1 MALTKEEF
9 NLALANKVEEFYGD
23 LFRIERTS
31 VTKNNDIK
39 KTCLVMN
46 QKDLKIA
53 AVIYTDDVYR
63 EYCKGKSF
71 DDIAK
76 QIIVLVGK
84 QNVKMNID
92 KLAKSFVDW
101 DYVKDK
107 VFFKLVNYK
116 SNLEYLGDKPFVKQN
131 DLALIFYVYVDEF
144 IEEYKNNN
152 FIEETSD
159 ICDLLAEAIKNTPKI
174 FPVSF
179 RSLTDILR
187 EMFVDLPDSDCDSD
201 AFDEVL
207 KPEGNEPDMY
217 VLTNKQGINGAST
230 LYYPGCLKKLVRKL
244 KTDKV
249 IILPSSIHEVILI
262 RWEADMEAESI
273 NRMITE
279 VNLNNVPEDEIL
291 SERAYLY
298 DKQTDKITIL

>member
-1 MALTKEEF
+1 
-9 NLALANKVEEFYGD
+9 
-23 LFRIERTS
+23 
-31 VTKNNDIK
+31 
-39 KTCLVMN
+39 
-46 QKDLKIA
+46 
-53 AVIYTDDVYR
+53 
-63 EYCKGKSF
+63 
-71 DDIAK
+71 
-76 QIIVLVGK
+76 
-84 QNVKMNID
+84 
-92 KLAKSFVDW
+92 
-101 DYVKDK
+101 
-107 VFFKLVNYK
+107 
-116 SNLEYLGDKPFVKQN
+116 
-131 DLALIFYVYVDEF
+131 
-144 IEEYKNNN
+144 
-152 FIEETSD
+152 
-159 ICDLLAEAIKNTPKI
+159 
-174 FPVSF
+174 
-179 RSLTDILR
+179 
-187 EMFVDLPDSDCDSD
+187 MFVDLPDSDCDSD

-291 SERAYLY
+291 SEHAYLY